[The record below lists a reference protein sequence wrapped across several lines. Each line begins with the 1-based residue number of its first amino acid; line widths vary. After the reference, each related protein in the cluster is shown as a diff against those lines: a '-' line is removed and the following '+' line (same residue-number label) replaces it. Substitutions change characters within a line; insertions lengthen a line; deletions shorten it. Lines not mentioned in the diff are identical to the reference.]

1 MTLCNTV
8 AMRPMTLKLSS
19 MILLAALGAS
29 AASLRSECAT
39 GRACYIDGEFKRA
52 VTHFQLA
59 LKANPADAD
68 SYYWIGMS
76 YQAQA
81 DIAFPFGGKYAS
93 KARLNLTRA
102 TELAPGRLDYRR
114 ELFECL
120 LNSAGS
126 SRSALRQAAG
136 ILRAVAPNDPD
147 YERMRQQ
154 FDEAS
159 KAYASADARLGRLF
173 LAVPQAAYRIADV
186 AASGASTRITPL
198 SGASS
203 ASAFHIP
210 ARNTGSISAEKPVTP

>member
-1 MTLCNTV
+1 MRLCNAV

-39 GRACYIDGEFKRA
+39 GRACYIEGEFKKA

-76 YQAQA
+76 YQGLA
-81 DIAFPFGGKYAS
+81 DIAYPFAGTYAS
-93 KARLNLTRA
+93 EARLNLTRA

-114 ELFECL
+114 ELFEFL
-120 LNSAGS
+120 LNSGGS

-136 ILRAVAPNDPD
+136 ILRPVAPNDPD
-147 YERMRQQ
+147 YQRMRQQ
-154 FDEAS
+154 FAQAS
-159 KAYASADARLGRLF
+159 QAYASADARLGRLF
-173 LAVPQAAYRIADV
+173 LAVPRAAYRIAAV
-186 AASGASTRITPL
+186 AASGAPTRIAP
-198 SGASS
+198 
-203 ASAFHIP
+203 
-210 ARNTGSISAEKPVTP
+210 

>member
-1 MTLCNTV
+1 MTLCNAV

-19 MILLAALGAS
+19 LILLAALGVN
-29 AASLRSECAT
+29 AASLQSECAT
-39 GRACYIDGEFKRA
+39 GRACYTEGEFKKA
-52 VTHFQLA
+52 VTHFELA
-59 LKANPADAD
+59 LKTNPADAD

-81 DIAFPFGGKYAS
+81 DIAFPFARKYAS

-126 SRSALRQAAG
+126 SRSALQQAAG
-136 ILRAVAPNDPD
+136 ILRAVALNDPD

-154 FDEAS
+154 FDEAR
-159 KAYASADARLGRLF
+159 KAYASADARLGRFF
-173 LAVPQAAYRIADV
+173 LAVPRAAYRIAEV
-186 AASGASTRITPL
+186 AAPAPSTRTTP

-203 ASAFHIP
+203 ASTFHIP
-210 ARNTGSISAEKPVTP
+210 PGNTRSISAEKPVTP